1 MRKSGWICILVF
13 LVAFSLVLLI
23 GCGRKL
29 RSGTADERYILD
41 FSFDPEVYPFVEL
54 SRLTDAAS
62 TGDAESIFNLAVQYA
77 KMGNFF
83 SADSAFYAAIDVK
96 SDDAV
101 LLLQVGYYFE
111 RHRRDYEAAI
121 ELYRR
126 ATKLATPIRDMAF
139 YRWGNAIL
147 RQGDVEHAG
156 DVFIECYFR
165 ERWFNIFAIYN
176 AQGIL
181 KGWYSN
187 ITTAPEIHSGMIHWR
202 DLALDVLR
210 LPNGRE
216 WILDEDE
223 FEALDLPPHERERA
237 RKALATI
244 QRWARERRFPFSLH

>member
-1 MRKSGWICILVF
+1 MATTGEVRIVKLDASGHPVMSYAGQIVYADGEVV
-13 LVAFSLVLLI
+13 VARCLWTES
-23 GCGRKL
+23 K
-29 RSGTADERYILD
+29 
-41 FSFDPEVYPFVEL
+41 PF
-54 SRLTDAAS
+54 
-62 TGDAESIFNLAVQYA
+62 
-77 KMGNFF
+77 
-83 SADSAFYAAIDVK
+83 
-96 SDDAV
+96 
-101 LLLQVGYYFE
+101 QVGPFCLE
-111 RHRRDYEAAI
+111 
-121 ELYRR
+121 
-126 ATKLATPIRDMAF
+126 
-139 YRWGNAIL
+139 
-147 RQGDVEHAG
+147 AG

-223 FEALDLPPHERERA
+223 FEALDLSPHERGRA